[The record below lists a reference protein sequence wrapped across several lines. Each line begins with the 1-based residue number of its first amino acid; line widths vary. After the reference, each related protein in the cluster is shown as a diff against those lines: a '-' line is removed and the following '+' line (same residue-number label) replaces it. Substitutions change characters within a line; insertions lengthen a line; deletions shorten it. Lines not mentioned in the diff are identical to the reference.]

1 MTIDYDRQAAKWQRD
16 EPKHHSDFC
25 GRPEVLALC
34 ERLCRGKA
42 VLDVGCGEGY
52 FARKLASIAG
62 SVVGVDLSMGMVRHA
77 VEMERQEQGKTQR
90 RPQRIHYVVGDA
102 LRAPFRDGT
111 FDVCVGNYVTN
122 YVPPAELPAFYQ
134 ELARV
139 TNERGGCVLLMPH
152 PLLELSTDYGDAIRY
167 VADEIGGYDYVKS
180 RGEFFRVALGT
191 VGGDTLEAG
200 YYHSTL
206 EDHMRALSSAGWN
219 VTGLREPVFPEA
231 VAERYPVFKRMGG
244 KVACMILIGKM

>member
-1 MTIDYDRQAAKWQRD
+1 MTIDYDSQAAKWCRD

-25 GRPEVLALC
+25 GRPEVLELC
-34 ERLCRGKA
+34 GSLCGGKA

-52 FARKLASIAG
+52 FARQLASIAG
-62 SVVGVDLSMGMVRHA
+62 HVVGVDRSKMMVEHA
-77 VEMERQEQGKTQR
+77 VGMERQRKMGITY
-90 RPQRIHYVVGDA
+90 IVGDA
-102 LRAPFRDGT
+102 KRMPLRDGT

-139 TNERGGCVLLMPH
+139 TNKRGRLVVLMPH

-167 VADEIGGYDYVKS
+167 VADEIDGYDYVKS
-180 RGEFFRVALGT
+180 RGKFFRVTLGT

-206 EDHMRALSSAGWN
+206 EDHIGALSSAGWKL
-219 VTGLREPVFPEA
+219 TDLREPVFPEEIAATHA
-231 VAERYPVFKRMGG
+231 VFERMAG
-244 KVACMILIGKM
+244 KVCCMILVGEK